1 MRGSSFHDATD
12 GRPTGCVSVVSSRT
26 LRLVA
31 ELAEES
37 EEAYRPTVVDGV
49 VVYRSAERILS
60 DDERPHE
67 ALEALAERGIL
78 DRTFDGKVYLCPEC
92 ESEEMTFTTACPDCG
107 STHVVERE
115 FIECEGCD
123 RAAPAAAFERDDSE
137 IVCHEC
143 NSTMTADSVERSRQY
158 VCEACGED
166 TELPLNALQCTADEF
181 LSAPTEAIER
191 VLYSYELGANGQEWL
206 EEQLRARRVVAEE
219 LASRGYNVEEEATV
233 TGRSGTDHHLHVHAA
248 DDLLGERLVATVHEL
263 PLTEDVV
270 GLIDAAADLDARP
283 ILVSTLGTVSVEV
296 ADRAEREEVTILT
309 VDDDGTVSRSYEVT
323 EDLTDAPSFIERITT
338 ALR

>member
-1 MRGSSFHDATD
+1 M
-12 GRPTGCVSVVSSRT
+12 VSSRK

-37 EEAYRPTVVDGV
+37 EEAYRPTVQEGV
-49 VVYRSAERILS
+49 VVYRAVERILGG
-60 DDERPHE
+60 DERPHE
-67 ALEALAERGIL
+67 ALESLAERGIL

-92 ESEEMTFTTACPDCG
+92 ESAEMAFTTACPDCA
-107 STHVVERE
+107 STHIVERE
-115 FIECEGCD
+115 FAECEGCG
-123 RAAPAAAFERDDSE
+123 RTAPVAAFERDDSE

-158 VCEACGED
+158 VCEACDED

-181 LSAPTEAIER
+181 LCAPTEAVER
-191 VLYSYELGANGQEWL
+191 VLYSYGLGANGRQWL
-206 EEQLRARRVVAEE
+206 ETQVRARRVVADEFE
-219 LASRGYNVEEEATV
+219 SRGYSVEEEATV
-233 TGRSGTDHHLHVHAA
+233 TGRSGTDHHLHVHAV
-248 DDLLGERLVATVHEL
+248 DDLLGERIVATVHEL
-263 PLTEDVV
+263 PLTDDVV
-270 GLIDAAADLDARP
+270 GLIGAAEDLDARP

-323 EDLTDAPSFIERITT
+323 EDLTDDSSFIERITT